1 MKATVGSNNDPY
13 IYTANGWVPYIPTY
27 IDQYLTIESLVDN
40 NEIRWKHLNTSST
53 HQSIYYSLDGY
64 YWSSKFSSDSGTLLA
79 TLNTGDKLYLKGD
92 HIKGSFNDR
101 CMFTMSGE
109 YNLSGNL
116 LSLIYM
122 DDFSEEFSIESTE
135 CFYETFSNT
144 PVVSAENLVIPIYNV
159 PNNGLRQLFTN
170 CTSLV
175 SADISLIS
183 SVGGYG
189 MYMMFNG
196 CTNLKY
202 IKLPSSTLTLSDYA
216 MYYCFNGCSS
226 LETNIILSVNDVYD
240 YMCSR
245 MFYECTSLK
254 EITINITNQ
263 MVSRNESFSEM
274 FPGCTSLERA
284 TINYY
289 YNLPSASYDSQK
301 IFCNMFYAC
310 SSLSYIKA
318 MFLTLPNDHYNQTN
332 NWVKGVA
339 ASGTFVKN
347 ANAKWNV
354 TGNNGVPSGW
364 TVETV
369 DP

>member
-1 MKATVGSNNDPY
+1 
-13 IYTANGWVPYIPTY
+13 
-27 IDQYLTIESLVDN
+27 
-40 NEIRWKHLNTSST
+40 
-53 HQSIYYSLDGY
+53 
-64 YWSSKFSSDSGTLLA
+64 
-79 TLNTGDKLYLKGD
+79 
-92 HIKGSFNDR
+92 
-101 CMFTMSGE
+101 
-109 YNLSGNL
+109 
-116 LSLIYM
+116 
-122 DDFSEEFSIESTE
+122 
-135 CFYETFSNT
+135 
-144 PVVSAENLVIPIYNV
+144 
-159 PNNGLRQLFTN
+159 
-170 CTSLV
+170 
-175 SADISLIS
+175 
-183 SVGGYG
+183 
-189 MYMMFNG
+189 
-196 CTNLKY
+196 
-202 IKLPSSTLTLSDYA
+202 
-216 MYYCFNGCSS
+216 
-226 LETNIILSVNDVYD
+226 
-240 YMCSR
+240 
-245 MFYECTSLK
+245 MFYGCTSLK

-263 MVSRNESFSEM
+263 MVSRNESFSGM
-274 FPGCTSLERA
+274 FQGCTSLERA